1 MVGPLQNAH
10 LGPFPL
16 EKCSIILGTLIIGGY
31 NLFAEIETASSVF
44 PMPKLTM
51 QEAGNGDCT

>member
-16 EKCSIILGTLIIGGY
+16 EKCGIILGTLVTGGY
-31 NLFAEIETASSVF
+31 NLFAENRASIECFSNAKVNYARSRH
-44 PMPKLTM
+44 
-51 QEAGNGDCT
+51 DCA